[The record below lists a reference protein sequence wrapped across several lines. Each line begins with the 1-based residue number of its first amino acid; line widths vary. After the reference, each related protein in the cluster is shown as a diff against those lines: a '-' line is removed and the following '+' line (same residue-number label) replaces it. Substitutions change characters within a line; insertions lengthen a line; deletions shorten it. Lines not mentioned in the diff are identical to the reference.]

1 MATKIK
7 VPLTK
12 EEKRDHMLRRI
23 LLFCLL
29 GSLCVLF
36 VELIDRAYTVEYH
49 RAFDILYIVFAVVML
64 IEAVFRIFR
73 HSAKEGFLDYLK
85 FDKAEFLWLVT
96 CPVVLACA
104 SLIPEMAGW
113 RWLVALKMPNVFGR
127 YNDEKVFE
135 IIVEI
140 AAVILILIFVLPF
153 FNLVAVAISRPG
165 QTVNLLPKDIDFW
178 GGEICDYGQGFPG
191 FLQEFHFYY
200 SSGDGGIRGS
210 GRPGGLSA
218 VQAPHALKADDDDVF
233 HDCHVF

>member
-73 HSAKEGFLDYLK
+73 HSAKEGFLDYL
-85 FDKAEFLWLVT
+85 
-96 CPVVLACA
+96 
-104 SLIPEMAGW
+104 
-113 RWLVALKMPNVFGR
+113 
-127 YNDEKVFE
+127 
-135 IIVEI
+135 
-140 AAVILILIFVLPF
+140 
-153 FNLVAVAISRPG
+153 
-165 QTVNLLPKDIDFW
+165 
-178 GGEICDYGQGFPG
+178 
-191 FLQEFHFYY
+191 
-200 SSGDGGIRGS
+200 
-210 GRPGGLSA
+210 
-218 VQAPHALKADDDDVF
+218 
-233 HDCHVF
+233 